1 MRPNERIAMNQ
12 IGDVL
17 DHAIRYLQHVN
28 EVIESEK
35 AGEPVERVRMLL
47 DAFAIEQRAL
57 SGALERYQE
66 DASDRVLGRYI
77 NFTAELPAA
86 IAGPVS
92 ADTTL
97 AITEWLIGVNKHLY
111 DLFDEV
117 AANVNADD
125 VRTAFAGLA
134 RQIESHERKLSK
146 EYQRF
151 EDL

>member
-35 AGEPVERVRMLL
+35 TRATGERVRMLL
-47 DAFAIEQRAL
+47 GAFALEQRAL
-57 SGALERYQE
+57 TGALERYQE
-66 DASDRVLGRYI
+66 DATDRVLGRYI
-77 NFTAELPAA
+77 NFSAELPAA
-86 IAGPVS
+86 IAGPAT

-97 AITEWLIGVNKHLY
+97 AITEWLIGVNKHLH
-111 DLFDEV
+111 DLFKEV
-117 AANVNADD
+117 ADNVNADD

-134 RQIESHERKLSK
+134 SQIESHERKLSK